1 MPHIVAYKVSP
12 FTAFL
17 ARRFL
22 KIQFVNLSNILIGRE
37 IVPELLQERCVPG
50 NIASYIRH
58 FILKDD
64 DWYEKQTDG
73 FAKVREILGQ
83 GEQTPS
89 QNAADIVLELIKEKK

>member
-1 MPHIVAYKVSP
+1 M
-12 FTAFL
+12 
-17 ARRFL
+17 
-22 KIQFVNLSNILIGRE
+22 
-37 IVPELLQERCVPG
+37 PG